1 MSAGSLRVVNVPAAD
16 EPSRSQLAKHT
27 RHISAGPLDPRFNFR
42 IEFAP
47 ELPISARAPEI
58 VDAIAGNQVIVL
70 AGETGSGKST
80 QIPKMCLAAGRGTRG
95 RIACTQPRRV
105 AALSLSRRI
114 AEEMGV
120 SWGREVG
127 CKVRFSDNTTPAT
140 VVKFLTDGMLL
151 AEAQG
156 DPLLSEYDTIV
167 IDEAHERSLNI
178 DFLLGHL
185 RVLRTRRPELKII
198 VTSATIDTGE
208 FSRAFG
214 DAPVIRVEGRMF
226 PVEVVYFPLD
236 RLGNDAAEGD
246 EGGSRAE
253 AMHYVDGA
261 IESAERIARD
271 SGSGDVLVFMP
282 SERDIRETC
291 EALAGRLR
299 DWDVIP
305 LFGRLTNDEQRR
317 IFAAGQRRRVV
328 VATNIAETSLTIPGI
343 RYVVDTGLARI
354 SRYSPKA
361 RTRRLPIEP
370 VSRSSADQRKG
381 RCGRVADG
389 VCVRLYSEEDFL
401 ARPEFTQPE
410 IQRANLADVIL
421 RLKANG
427 MGDVETFP
435 FIGPPAP
442 KAVRAGY
449 LLLEELGAL
458 EPGAAHELTPIGR
471 ELARLPVDPT
481 AGRMILQARR
491 EKAVREVLV
500 IASGLSIQDP
510 RERPEEK
517 RVQADAAHRKF
528 AHPDSDF
535 LTLLNIWD
543 AYHTQVESMGQS
555 RLRAFCRSH
564 HLSYIRMREW
574 RDVHAQISEVLGR
587 DTEARPPSVFDGLR
601 PNADRSMDF
610 GTPPTG
616 RSTGACLPASSAT
629 SPTGTRRTAG
639 TARRTTAGSCCSRG
653 RCSTG
658 RVPRVPK
665 MRPAPGRRPR
675 RSATWRPG
683 GSWPPR

>member
-1 MSAGSLRVVNVPAAD
+1 V
-16 EPSRSQLAKHT
+16 EHQKKHPF
-27 RHISAGPLDPRFNFR
+27 SGASDPRFNFR

-58 VDAIAGNQVIVL
+58 VDAIAGNQVLIL

-80 QIPKMCLAAGRGTRG
+80 QIPKMCLAAGRGSLG

-120 SWGREVG
+120 AWGREVG
-127 CKVRFSDNTTPAT
+127 CKVRFSDNTTPKT
-140 VVKFLTDGMLL
+140 VIKFLTDGMLL

-156 DPLLSEYDTIV
+156 DPLLREYDTIV
-167 IDEAHERSLNI
+167 IDEVHERSLNI

-185 RVLRTRRPELKII
+185 RQLRIRRPELKII
-198 VTSATIDTGE
+198 VTSATIDTDE
-208 FSRAFG
+208 FSKAFG
-214 DAPVIRVEGRMF
+214 NAPVIRVEGRMY
-226 PVEVVYFPLD
+226 PVEVVYFSLD
-236 RLGNDAAEGD
+236 GLGSDEVEGD
-246 EGGSRAE
+246 DGVSKSE
-253 AMHYVDGA
+253 AMHYIDGA
-261 IESAERIARD
+261 IESAERIARE
-271 SGSGDVLVFMP
+271 SGGGDVLVFMP

-291 EALAGRLR
+291 EVLAGRLR
-299 DWDVIP
+299 DWDVVP
-305 LFGRLTNDEQRR
+305 LFGRLTNEEQRR
-317 IFAAGQRRRVV
+317 IFATGQRRRVV

-361 RTRRLPIEP
+361 RTRRLPIEA
-370 VSRSSADQRKG
+370 VSQSSADQRKG

-389 VCVRLYSEEDFL
+389 VCIRLYSEKDFL
-401 ARPEFTQPE
+401 ARPQFTQPE

-421 RLKANG
+421 RLKAYG

-449 LLLEELGAL
+449 LLLEELGAM
-458 EPGAAHELTPIGR
+458 EPGAGHGLTSLGH

-481 AGRMILQARR
+481 AGRMILQALR

-510 RERPEEK
+510 RERPQEK

-543 AYHTQVESMGQS
+543 AYHTQVESLGQS

-564 HLSYIRMREW
+564 HLSYTRMREW
-574 RDVHAQISEVLGR
+574 RDVHAQISDVLGR
-587 DTEARPPSVFDGLR
+587 GDGAGASSVFDGTR
-601 PNADRSMDF
+601 PGADRSLAF
-610 GTPPTG
+610 GSPG
-616 RSTGACLPASSAT
+616 FRAIHRSSL
-629 SPTGTRRTAG
+629 AG
-639 TARRTTAGSCCSRG
+639 
-653 RCSTG
+653 
-658 RVPRVPK
+658 
-665 MRPAPGRRPR
+665 
-675 RSATWRPG
+675 
-683 GSWPPR
+683 